1 MNWLISPWRLRK
13 LGVLGMNQRNIE
25 YISGHNERRLFPLV
39 DDKLKTKELAIAAG
53 LTVPQLV
60 GVINYQ
66 HQVRTIGELL
76 HTQEAFCIK
85 PSKGSGS
92 EAWWDGVQERT
103 EEREI
108 IKRLISDVEADIQDI
123 ELGLSFLPRKEEV
136 LLRVD
141 SLLNAPDASPKA
153 ESWSGENSVV
163 VVIVVPTS
171 GSRRRVTSS
180 SPPVFAVAL

>member
-1 MNWLISPWRLRK
+1 MSWFISPRRLHK

-39 DDKLKTKELAIAAG
+39 DDKLKTKKLAVAAG

-85 PSKGSGS
+85 PSKGSGGKGILVIH
-92 EAWWDGVQERT
+92 DHDDQEYFKPNNQSLSL
-103 EEREI
+103 I
-108 IKRLISDVEADIQDI
+108 DIKRHTSNILAGLFSLGGQPDKAIIEHLIHFDEHFINYSFEGVPDIRI
-123 ELGLSFLPRKEEV
+123 IV
-136 LLRVD
+136 LR
-141 SLLNAPDASPKA
+141 
-153 ESWSGENSVV
+153 G
-163 VVIVVPTS
+163 
-171 GSRRRVTSS
+171 
-180 SPPVFAVAL
+180 FQ